1 MKKFL
6 IVLFLIPNLLFAEC
20 DFSSIKVLDGYYQY
34 PPECHLKVGTFVKT
48 IEVQGKKI
56 KLLEEALT
64 LKDLALKK
72 SEADAEKWAELARKF
87 EERIQT
93 QNNLTKTYDAIHFG
107 LGLLTGFAAV
117 YGASKLR

>member
-20 DFSSIKVLDGYYQY
+20 DFSSITIKDGYYQY

-56 KLLEEALT
+56 KLLEEALE

-72 SEADAEKWAELARKF
+72 SEADAERWAELARKYQDT
-87 EERIQT
+87 IQT
-93 QNNLTKTYDAIHFG
+93 QNNLTKTFDTINFG
-107 LGLLTGFAAV
+107 LGLFAGFAAV